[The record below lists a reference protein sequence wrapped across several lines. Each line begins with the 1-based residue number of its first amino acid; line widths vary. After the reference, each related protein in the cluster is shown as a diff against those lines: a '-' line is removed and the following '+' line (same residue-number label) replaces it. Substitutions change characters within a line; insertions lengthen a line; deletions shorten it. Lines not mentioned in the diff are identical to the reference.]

1 MVLLFPFLMVFV
13 GLFYTCTKKHVVVE
27 HLPQAQ
33 HSAISSPSQSGKAST
48 CRSERD
54 NASRQTELAR
64 ASMSSS
70 IYAARCV
77 LKTNH
82 RMRFDNVCSILKLY
96 TCKCDGDRMYLLANT
111 AYNVR
116 RQKHGGCHKGHS
128 LRRWCCCTAAVVPLL
143 FL

>member
-1 MVLLFPFLMVFV
+1 ML
-13 GLFYTCTKKHVVVE
+13 YVVCCMLYAVVD

-33 HSAISSPSQSGKAST
+33 HSATHPAHLITKQQSKCT
-48 CRSERD
+48 CRSKSG
-54 NASRQTELAR
+54 NASKQTELAR